1 MFLSASVKPSGPL
14 RFQSQRFAY
23 TVTWRGGS
31 CEHFRLAPAAFR
43 AQLEEWV
50 REFVAHGHQVASVVR
65 VVEQEDA
72 DGQDTSLVVVGLVH
86 ASGSVY
92 VESRGYDDPLWQ
104 ATLTGSD
111 TDETLTP
118 YALAGVAAELV
129 VAGNLCAFL
138 QWKSLE
144 WDRKSG
150 TR

>member
-1 MFLSASVKPSGPL
+1 MSITDSPPRRSL
-14 RFQSQRFAY
+14 
-23 TVTWRGGS
+23 
-31 CEHFRLAPAAFR
+31 

-50 REFVAHGHQVASVVR
+50 RELTAHGHQVASVVR

-72 DGQDTSLVVVGLVH
+72 DGQDTGLVVVGLVH

-92 VESRGYDDPLWQ
+92 LKPRGHDDPLWQ

-111 TDETLTP
+111 VDETLTP
-118 YALAGVAAELV
+118 HALAGVAAELV
-129 VAGNLCAFL
+129 VASNLCAFL